1 MEAEDGRRTQRT
13 ILMEPLRC
21 LECGRSWV
29 ELSERWR
36 TYLDCEDPPQPLTY
50 CPDCARREFD

>member
-1 MEAEDGRRTQRT
+1 MKDSAEHTTLIDRV
-13 ILMEPLRC
+13 RC

-29 ELSERWR
+29 EPSERWR
-36 TYLDCEDPPQPLTY
+36 TYLSGENPPTPLTY

>member
-1 MEAEDGRRTQRT
+1 MNGDLERTT
-13 ILMEPLRC
+13 VVEPVSC

-29 ELSERWR
+29 EPSERWR
-36 TYLDCEDPPQPLTY
+36 IYLSGDTPPESLTY